1 MCVCACDCR
10 PVSAMSLQMYDNL
23 NIYTL
28 VCSPTILYDACNKIS
43 ILCSERKLDVTLHF
57 QNSVESVEICE
68 CLMTQAEG
76 AVGEVS
82 VIDCDSFIGEVQ
94 MFMIV
99 VQCSNVPG
107 STSTLHLTGE
117 H

>member
-1 MCVCACDCR
+1 
-10 PVSAMSLQMYDNL
+10 
-23 NIYTL
+23 
-28 VCSPTILYDACNKIS
+28 
-43 ILCSERKLDVTLHF
+43 
-57 QNSVESVEICE
+57 
-68 CLMTQAEG
+68 MTQAEG

-99 VQCSNVPG
+99 VQRSNVPG

-117 H
+117 HYSYSVSDSYWNGAMWTLGQDALLQCHGHCITGEGRGVEYPLVGIA